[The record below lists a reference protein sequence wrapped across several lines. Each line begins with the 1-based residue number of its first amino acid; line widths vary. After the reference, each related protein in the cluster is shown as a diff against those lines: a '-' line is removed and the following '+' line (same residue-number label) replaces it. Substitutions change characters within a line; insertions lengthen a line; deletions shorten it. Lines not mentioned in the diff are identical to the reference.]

1 MLTFLSRT
9 GRDGGGMTTDVS
21 WIFLPRHQDLSSNV
35 YSDKTRYFTEKHNLF
50 LTLTDCFFVP

>member
-35 YSDKTRYFTEKHNLF
+35 YSDKTRYFTAKHNLF
-50 LTLTDCFFVP
+50 LTLTD